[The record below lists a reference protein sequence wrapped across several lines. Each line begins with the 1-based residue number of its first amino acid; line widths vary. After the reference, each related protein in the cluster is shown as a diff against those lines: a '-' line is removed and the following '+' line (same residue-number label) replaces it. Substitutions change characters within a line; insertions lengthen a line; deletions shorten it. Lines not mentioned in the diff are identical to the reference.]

1 MGYNKKNFGK
11 VCLLDVANLQ
21 NKLNQNMG
29 TDRLS
34 IDVIVFM
41 MMKA

>member
-1 MGYNKKNFGK
+1 MGYNKNFFGK

-34 IDVIVFM
+34 IDLIVFM

>member
-1 MGYNKKNFGK
+1 
-11 VCLLDVANLQ
+11 
-21 NKLNQNMG
+21 LNQNMG

-41 MMKA
+41 MMKAWFVTK